1 MMPVQHLQTIIPS
14 WIDGY
19 MPPNSLWK
27 YIPINEK
34 RKFKDLIA
42 QLPKDE
48 RIKLNTE
55 VQHIMKKHMVS
66 RNILESLKESL
77 DEIKYDMEKE
87 CIEEDVVRPFSYTWM
102 QTYDNKDYMK
112 DICYLSSECRK
123 LDRNEYHEEPV
134 LYIGILRIKDPLNKN
149 RIIIKIGF
157 SDNIWN
163 RIDSLESTY
172 GCDFELLGLKKIF
185 QRSDEQ
191 QFHTELKKEFP
202 HLIVDIQ
209 IKNQNKT
216 EVYVYDR
223 EIYERFL
230 EFVPRNVKNKIDEK
244 KERKLDKYF
253 EDSNKRLQNYFQ
265 NLENNDEQPKN
276 KKRKLNTI

>member
-77 DEIKYDMEKE
+77 DEIKYDMEEE

-163 RIDSLESTY
+163 RIKRLKTEY

-185 QRSDEQ
+185 QESDEQ

-265 NLENNDEQPKN
+265 NIKNKQEQPKN

>member
-102 QTYDNKDYMK
+102 QTYDNKNYMK

-134 LYIGILRIKDPLNKN
+134 LYIGILGIKDPLNKN

-157 SDNIWN
+157 SDNIWK
-163 RIDSLESTY
+163 RIKTLKTEY

-185 QRSDEQ
+185 QESDEQ

-244 KERKLDKYF
+244 EERKLDKYF
-253 EDSNKRLQNYFQ
+253 VDSNKRLQNYFQ
-265 NLENNDEQPKN
+265 NLENNDEQPKP